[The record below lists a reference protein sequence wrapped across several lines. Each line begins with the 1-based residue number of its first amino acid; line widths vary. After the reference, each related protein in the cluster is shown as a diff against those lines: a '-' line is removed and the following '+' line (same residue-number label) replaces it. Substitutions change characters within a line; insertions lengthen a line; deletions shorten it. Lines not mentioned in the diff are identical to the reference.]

1 MNSRVDWS
9 FDPTWEPKIVIFS
22 SKSLFPFFEL
32 PTFNPPIIL
41 TQSQIEDLAKFIG
54 PGFLITILFLLI
66 SADESESGVG
76 LCGWALT
83 AISWALVMVTLPFSL
98 CVCFKVRN
106 LKHQYTRVF
115 YKHYFYK
122 HQPSKSRKF
131 KHFLSICW
139 GWPKSNLCIE

>member
-1 MNSRVDWS
+1 MLQN
-9 FDPTWEPKIVIFS
+9 KAFS
-22 SKSLFPFFEL
+22 PFFEL
-32 PTFNPPIIL
+32 PTLNPPIIL
-41 TQSQIEDLAKFIG
+41 IQSQIKDLAKFIG

-115 YKHYFYK
+115 ISIIFISIKLQNPEK
-122 HQPSKSRKF
+122 
-131 KHFLSICW
+131 LSIVKHMLRLTKTKFW
-139 GWPKSNLCIE
+139 HFSPFLVIDELTLGTF